1 MNNKNRHLHA
11 FTLIE
16 LLVVITII
24 AVLAGLTMAVSNRVL
39 VYARGTKCLGNV
51 RELTRAALLFA
62 GDNNMSL
69 PVTSHQ
75 RRQGGK
81 SWSITL
87 QEYAGGKIVFRC
99 PTDENATRQYTYLI
113 NDFLTPSPAG
123 APTYNYSSLS
133 LLASPANTVLFT
145 EASKD
150 YTNADHFHFSDY
162 AGQAMPPEVF
172 ADMVGVERHG
182 GKANYAFA
190 DGHVEMLKFA
200 DVKERLSAPGSKFV
214 DPAAEP

>member
-1 MNNKNRHLHA
+1 MNHQNRHCHA
-11 FTLIE
+11 FTLLE

-24 AVLAGLTMAVSNRVL
+24 AVLAGLSVAASNQVL

-81 SWSITL
+81 SWTLSL

-99 PTDENATRQYTYLI
+99 PTDENTKRQYTYMI
-113 NDFLTPSPAG
+113 NDLLTPNPAG
-123 APTYNYSSLS
+123 APSYNYFSLT
-133 LLASPANTVLFT
+133 LLTSPANTVLFT

-150 YTNADHFHFSDY
+150 YDNADHFHFSDY

-172 ADMVGVERHG
+172 SDMVGVERHG

-190 DGHVEMLKFA
+190 DGHVEMLPFA
-200 DVKERLSAPGSKFV
+200 EVKKRLATPGSKFF